1 MPYITRQIQKKR
13 KIYYLF
19 IIIYYYCNTV
29 VMGMYRNYFFY
40 HLCEYRL
47 FYNPTKALKKIWN
60 LNTNIAYIRLGPG
73 LSWYP

>member
-13 KIYYLF
+13 KMYYLF
-19 IIIYYYCNTV
+19 IFLLLFIIIAI

-47 FYNPTKALKKIWN
+47 FYNPTKALKFFGN

-73 LSWYP
+73 LS